1 MRPFQDFDTCNI
13 DEVEIESAF
22 IQIGN
27 VVDVEAYGGR
37 VDSGTYTPYVGRGN
51 EFGAIIGNKQIGN
64 DGRNILDRTDIHF
77 VEIARVEIRDGTGE
91 LEQFRIPFGVT
102 DDSNGIQVIYAVSE
116 RIGLPVARN
125 GKVPKMS
132 TSRKFFIRFVYLL
145 KERVSL

>member
-27 VVDVEAYGGR
+27 VIDVEAYGGR

-51 EFGAIIGNKQIGN
+51 ELGAIVGNKQIGN

-102 DDSNGIQVIYAVSE
+102 DDSNGIQVIYAVSQ
-116 RIGLPVARN
+116 RIGNR
-125 GKVPKMS
+125 
-132 TSRKFFIRFVYLL
+132 RYRFTGC
-145 KERVSL
+145 KKW